1 MRFSRRDGSVRIMTR
16 AMLAPMLA
24 LLSGCAFVPAAK
36 SPDSTLSGCRFYTPE
51 WRLSFEKMK
60 FEDDF
65 CNATH
70 EEAVLACLLVYG
82 VVIPAGTFVVSGSVV
97 LLGNTVHWLEY
108 QGTCEDSLIQKKLG
122 SFTKKT
128 SALKPMTN
136 PTIRQGEQRDQSRGF
151 FG

>member
-24 LLSGCAFVPAAK
+24 LLSGCAFVPATK

-60 FEDDF
+60 FEGDF

-70 EEAVLACLLVYG
+70 EDAVLACLLVYG
-82 VVIPAGTFVVSGSVV
+82 IVIPAGTFVVSGSVV

-128 SALKPMTN
+128 SASLGLLKADDESNDSTGR
-136 PTIRQGEQRDQSRGF
+136 TA
-151 FG
+151 